1 LKIVRLLRRFG
12 IAAALLLVLMATAC
26 VPLPTDTNWGHVTLA
41 GDPQQILFA
50 FHDRIVLINPQD
62 GSVAQLRDADG
73 NIRYDDQNNPRTW
86 TLPISPSATTRFY
99 STPLFTANN
108 MYAVSYDL
116 KLFEVDFAN
125 ARITNGDAGIAISG
139 HVVTDPVSD
148 GQRMF
153 LGFSDSD
160 LVALDMTDLTSR
172 LWSFDTERG
181 IWAEPLLV
189 DGTLYVSSMDHKLYA
204 LNAETGAEL
213 WRVDLGGAIAD
224 TPVLY
229 NGSLYVGSFA
239 RKIFRIS
246 LDGQI
251 TAEYPTTEWVWGTPA
266 IVDDTLYVG
275 DAAGWVYA
283 LGLSGDGFTPVWSRQ
298 AATRVIRA
306 TPVITA
312 DAVIVASRDHKVYWL
327 NRETGE
333 EIRQQNT
340 DAEILSDMLVIT
352 PEDNANLRESL
363 LIVSTMA
370 NDKLLFAFS
379 LESGDLRWRY
389 AR

>member
-1 LKIVRLLRRFG
+1 MKIVRLFRRFG
-12 IAAALLLVLMATAC
+12 IAAALLLVLLASAC
-26 VPLPTDTNWGHVTLA
+26 VPLPTDTNWGHMTLA

-73 NIRYDDQNNPRTW
+73 NLRYDDQNNPRLWSVQVTGG
-86 TLPISPSATTRFY
+86 AQTRFY
-99 STPLFTANN
+99 SNPLFTADT
-108 MYAVSYDL
+108 MYAVSYDTG
-116 KLFEVDFAN
+116 LFEVDFPN
-125 ARITNGDAGIAISG
+125 ARVENTTGISVGG

-148 GQRMF
+148 GQRLF
-153 LGFSDSD
+153 LGLSDGD
-160 LVALDMTDLTSR
+160 LIALDMNDLASR
-172 LWSFDTERG
+172 LWTLDTERG
-181 IWAEPLLV
+181 VWAEPLLA
-189 DGTLYVSSMDHKLYA
+189 DGILYVGSMDHKLYA
-204 LNAETGAEL
+204 VNAETGEEL

-229 NGSLYVGSFA
+229 DGNLYIGSFA

-251 TAEYPTTEWVWGTPA
+251 TAEYATTEWVWGTPA

-275 DAAGWVYA
+275 DAGGWVYA
-283 LGLSGDGFTPVWSRQ
+283 LALSADGFTPVWSRQ
-298 AATRVIRA
+298 VAGRVIRA
-306 TPVITA
+306 TPVVTEA
-312 DAVIVASRDHKVYWL
+312 SVIVASRDHKVYWL
-327 NRETGE
+327 ERATGA

-352 PEDNANLRESL
+352 PEDNAELRESL

-379 LESGDLRWRY
+379 LDSGDLRWRY